1 MDNKTNRFQKVA
13 ITDNNLIIVKLR
25 YMSPEIEMTVL
36 DARITLSDKIANLG
50 GTFGIWADLT
60 GCSLLGI
67 INLFIILI
75 KFECESGYFIILTSL

>member
-13 ITDNNLIIVKLR
+13 ITDNNLKLR

-36 DARITLSDKIANLG
+36 DARITLSDKIANLR
-50 GTFGIWADLT
+50 GTFGIWADPT

-67 INLFIILI
+67 INLFIILM
-75 KFECESGYFIILTSL
+75 KFIFRTRQ